1 MMNSQPREIFS
12 ADQLDTNFKSVTA
25 GRGSKQTDFDNLTE
39 VGQWFFIPL
48 SKMTK
53 GQVSNEYRPQ
63 APNRLICEGRRFKT
77 MKGYFGINGQP
88 EEVGIAVIRI
98 EDVKQDP

>member
-1 MMNSQPREIFS
+1 MMTNQPREIFS
-12 ADQLDTNFKSVTA
+12 ADQLNRDFKSVQA
-25 GRGSKQTDFDNLTE
+25 GRVAKQSDFDNLTE
-39 VGQWFFIPL
+39 VGQWFFIPF

-53 GQVSNEYRPQ
+53 GQIRNESRPQ

-77 MKGYFGINGQP
+77 MKGYFSINGQP